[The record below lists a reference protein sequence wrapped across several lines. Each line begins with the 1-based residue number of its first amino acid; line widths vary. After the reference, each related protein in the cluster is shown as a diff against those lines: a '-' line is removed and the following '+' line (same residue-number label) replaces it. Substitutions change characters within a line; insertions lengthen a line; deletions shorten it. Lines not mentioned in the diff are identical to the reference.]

1 MYCFLNGSLVN
12 AHWIETVALELL
24 IKKKKEK
31 KNLQGRYTTRSTEL
45 FLTQSCNRKVAY
57 KGLQKLAIYSLN
69 TRKYQNIPENTRT

>member
-24 IKKKKEK
+24 IKKK
-31 KNLQGRYTTRSTEL
+31 NLQRRYTTRSTEL
-45 FLTQSCNRKVAY
+45 FLTQSCNRKVAS
-57 KGLQKLAIYSLN
+57 KGLQKLVIYSLN